1 MTSDKKNLVRRWLLL
16 LVGLTIMA
24 FGVAFSIKASLGT
37 SPISSVPYV
46 ISLFSPLTVGVATIC
61 MHVVFILMQIL
72 ILRKNFEWIQ
82 LLQLPVAFVFGFL
95 IDLAMWVLA
104 GLSPSG
110 YLQQWGLCILGILL
124 VGIGVDFEVSAKVV
138 TLAGEGL
145 VLALCQVLPI
155 RFPAMKIT
163 FDVSLVALAVVLSLI
178 FTGHI
183 AGIREGTVA
192 AAVFVGLTA
201 KAAHRL
207 IHRAPAADPGA

>member
-1 MTSDKKNLVRRWLLL
+1 MSLYKRYAIFICGILWQSAGISLVVKSL
-16 LVGLTIMA
+16 
-24 FGVAFSIKASLGT
+24 LGT
-37 SPISSVPYV
+37 SPISSVPYI

-207 IHRAPAADPGA
+207 IHRAPATDPGA